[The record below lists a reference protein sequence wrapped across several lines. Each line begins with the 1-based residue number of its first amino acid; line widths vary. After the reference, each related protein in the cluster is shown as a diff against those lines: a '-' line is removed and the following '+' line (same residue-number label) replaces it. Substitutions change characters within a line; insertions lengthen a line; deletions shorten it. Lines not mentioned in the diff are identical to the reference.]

1 MDTLEFARRGNKVV
15 TFAAAARSRGKW
27 RRRRRLSRRRRCC
40 CWPLRR
46 SVFFLVRLCYYFR
59 LLFHRGDLRG
69 VGAPAL
75 GLAAEI
81 EGGVVVLHHKHSDFA
96 ANAHENAFNRPGFDA
111 LICTALHR
119 ALSSCSF
126 FTQHLPFITR
136 IVVHTAQSRAAST
149 TRSTRILDI
158 FSPLLLCSTPH
169 AIQWNTPALHSSYL
183 LPHRVSLSHPLVN
196 RSAAAS
202 TSHPVLP
209 SALRD
214 CASL

>member
-1 MDTLEFARRGNKVV
+1 MSTSPSATQTSG
-15 TFAAAARSRGKW
+15 AAASSADAAPVQLDRQSFASVLRVVALRVPAQKCTMLQKLLEGHVLHKPKV
-27 RRRRRLSRRRRCC
+27 RPIIVDPEAELSEKSAPRT
-40 CWPLRR
+40 
-46 SVFFLVRLCYYFR
+46 R
-59 LLFHRGDLRG
+59 LLL
-69 VGAPAL
+69 
-75 GLAAEI
+75 
-81 EGGVVVLHHKHSDFA
+81 
-96 ANAHENAFNRPGFDA
+96 
-111 LICTALHR
+111 
-119 ALSSCSF
+119 SF

-136 IVVHTAQSRAAST
+136 IVVHTAHQSRAAST
-149 TRSTRILDI
+149 TLHAFFLDI

-209 SALRD
+209 SALRA